1 MKQAIEEGFILDVLK
16 SYTPVDSYYKLV
28 KNDRGRPGVRHQE
41 GEERSFADTSRA
53 TTTPSGSRPKSWWT
67 TSTNR

>member
-28 KNDRGRPGVRHQE
+28 KTVDGDPEFDVKRAQQEAPALRRG
-41 GEERSFADTSRA
+41 A
-53 TTTPSGSRPKSWWT
+53 TTTPSG
-67 TSTNR
+67 